1 MALGYDEMIA
11 HAAETARSEEFAEP
25 GNSIIVVFGIPFGK
39 AGTTNNL
46 RVVQVGGA

>member
-1 MALGYDEMIA
+1 MIA
-11 HAAETARSEEFAEP
+11 HAADTARDENFAEP
-25 GNSIIVVFGIPFGK
+25 GSSIVVVCGIPFGK